1 MSFPVETPLDVQ
13 SIEVRRAEL
22 RQDVVNAVVRQSGR
36 LELSAML
43 TRPSILRRMAS
54 LLAAHVPP
62 GTDRLVCSPGSLP
75 LAAALAL
82 ETGVPFAV
90 LGDVPMGDLFPG
102 EKAVLVVAVVS
113 TGASAAALAGAAG
126 AETVLAGLA
135 LQQTPKIIAAV
146 ELS

>member
-1 MSFPVETPLDVQ
+1 MTFPVETPLDVQ
-13 SIEVRRAEL
+13 SVEVRRAEL
-22 RQDVVNAVVRQSGR
+22 RQDVVNAVVRQGGR

-54 LLAAHVPP
+54 SLAAHVPP

-90 LGDVPMGDLFPG
+90 LGDTPMGDLFPG
-102 EKAVLVVAVVS
+102 ERAVLVAAVVS
-113 TGASAAALAGAAG
+113 TGASAAALSAATG

-135 LQQTPKIIAAV
+135 LQPSRNVIAAV